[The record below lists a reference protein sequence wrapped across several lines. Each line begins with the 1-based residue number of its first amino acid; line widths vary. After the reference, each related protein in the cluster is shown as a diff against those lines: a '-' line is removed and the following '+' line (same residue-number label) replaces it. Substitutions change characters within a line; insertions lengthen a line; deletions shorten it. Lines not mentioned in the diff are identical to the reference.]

1 MSSHEKPSSGSIFPG
16 IIIGA
21 LLMVGGTYLSINQ
34 LSPMT
39 ETFTKQ
45 GLDLDLGMT
54 VATIGVFLILFP
66 VIKFFF
72 IGPLTEAIDHRNQEL
87 EHTFSDAET
96 LRADMQ
102 KLRDGYEKQ
111 LAESE
116 ASART
121 QIEAQ
126 IKEAQ
131 SLRQTLVSEATAKA
145 DDLLRKA
152 TEEIESEKVKAIIDI
167 RLHVVDLTLSATEKI
182 LGQNI
187 DAEVNRRLVN
197 EFIDRVEVAP

>member
-1 MSSHEKPSSGSIFPG
+1 MSSNEKTSSGSIYIG
-16 IIIGA
+16 IGVGIVA
-21 LLMVGGTYLSINQ
+21 MVAGFYLSLNQ

-54 VATIGVFLILFP
+54 LATIGVFLILFP

-72 IGPLTEAIDHRNQEL
+72 IGPLTDAINSRNQEL
-87 EHTFSDAET
+87 EHTFSDAEN

-116 ASART
+116 ASARV
-121 QIEAQ
+121 QIESQ

-131 SLRQTLVSEATAKA
+131 ALRQTLVSEATAKA
-145 DDLLRKA
+145 DDLVKKA
-152 TEEIESEKVKAIIDI
+152 AIEIESEKTRAITDI
-167 RLHVVDLTLSATEKI
+167 RLHVVDLTLAATEKI
-182 LGQNI
+182 LGQTV
-187 DAEVNRRLVN
+187 DAAINKRLVT